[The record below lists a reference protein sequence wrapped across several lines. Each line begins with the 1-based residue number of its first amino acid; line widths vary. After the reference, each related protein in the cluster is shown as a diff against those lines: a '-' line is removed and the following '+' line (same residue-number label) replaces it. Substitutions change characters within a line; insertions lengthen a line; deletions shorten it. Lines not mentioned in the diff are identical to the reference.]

1 MRQPLLEGAARE
13 GDDDDRT
20 PDAEEGRAAPVA
32 PREVSESRKTG
43 HGGAVQRVQ
52 LSEGGS
58 PPSEVRSGRDTVS
71 ADEGSSGGRAE
82 EMIGDD
88 LGAAGS
94 LRRDCVSK
102 SLSYAEAEE
111 GRAALEKRFS
121 ARLKYYRSLSR

>member
-1 MRQPLLEGAARE
+1 MRQPLLEGAAPE
-13 GDDDDRT
+13 GDDDART
-20 PDAEEGRAAPVA
+20 PDAEEGRAAPA
-32 PREVSESRKTG
+32 ASQEVSASRNTG
-43 HGGAVQRVQ
+43 HGGGVKRAQ

-71 ADEGSSGGRAE
+71 AYEGSSGRAE
-82 EMIGDD
+82 QLIGGEF
-88 LGAAGS
+88 GAAGS
-94 LRRDCVSK
+94 VRRDGVSL